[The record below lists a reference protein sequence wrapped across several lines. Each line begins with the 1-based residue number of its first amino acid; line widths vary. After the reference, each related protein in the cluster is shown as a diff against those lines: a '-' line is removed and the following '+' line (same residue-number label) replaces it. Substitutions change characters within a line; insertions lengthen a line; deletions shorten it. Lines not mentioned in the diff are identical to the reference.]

1 MWTET
6 FDEQHKQGLEA
17 LTGGTKHR
25 YYFNERKTYEGYQYD
40 VVEFPHKPSVPEIKS
55 AIIGEEHTIED
66 ELKIIRKAL
75 SVVIDKIGAE
85 GEAIDEFK
93 TYHELVSAI
102 TKAVNEI

>member
-25 YYFNERKTYEGYQYD
+25 YYFNERKVDEGYQYD

-66 ELKIIRKAL
+66 ELKIIRK
-75 SVVIDKIGAE
+75 VVAVIIENTGIKG
-85 GEAIDEFK
+85 GEVNEFK
-93 TYHELVSAI
+93 QYHELVTAI